1 MRAEADQGDVA
12 ARALGERLAALY
24 RVVGARNMSDLP
36 VYNAALDVE
45 AIGFHA
51 YEGHALG
58 IVVTPWFMNIVRA
71 PLDGGGDS
79 DMAAPGAT
87 VRRVLPAGSF
97 DFTVGSL
104 DGFGRIESCSLFSP
118 MFDFAGPAS
127 ARATAEAAL
136 TAIRD
141 AQFEQTDAA
150 DSAPAPRR
158 PTNRPIDR
166 RSLLRGEFREPRP

>member
-1 MRAEADQGDVA
+1 MRAEADQGDAV

-24 RVVGARNMSDLP
+24 RVIGARNMSDLP

-45 AIGFHA
+45 AIGFHVC
-51 YEGHALG
+51 EGHALG

-71 PLDGGGDS
+71 PLDGGRDGDS
-79 DMAAPGAT
+79 PALGAT

-97 DFTVGSL
+97 DFTVGAL

-118 MFDFAGPAS
+118 MFDFADPAS
-127 ARATAEAAL
+127 ARAAAEAAL
-136 TAIRD
+136 AAIRD
-141 AQFEQTDAA
+141 AQFEQTDA
-150 DSAPAPRR
+150 DSVPAPRR
-158 PTNRPIDR
+158 PANRSIDR